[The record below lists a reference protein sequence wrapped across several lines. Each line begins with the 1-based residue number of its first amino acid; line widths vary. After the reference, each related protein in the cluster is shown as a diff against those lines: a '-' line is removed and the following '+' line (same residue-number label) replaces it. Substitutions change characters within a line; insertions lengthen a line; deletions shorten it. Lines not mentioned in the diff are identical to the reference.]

1 MEAVASSQSQDNKE
15 KKESVARRRET
26 NLKSISGDS
35 QDKGKQSCCC
45 APESDPLEQTL
56 ATIEKKLFE
65 NARSCRYLK
74 WNAVS
79 EREMDAVY
87 AYFQH
92 PLRLEPELEFWL
104 WDNGAAL
111 KEADYTLREERKG
124 ALWHDVDWTARGAS
138 SKASSFL
145 DRQLTKPQ
153 LIAILNEISKVPKL
167 NDIQAGWW
175 FMKTPM
181 FRTTGEP
188 NGKTLWKEYQES
200 QPSNEEKNIN
210 ESGDKT
216 VHWVEKLF
224 EAFKENVVE
233 APWDDGKDEENSG
246 DTKVVISKALPDQIK
261 RKGALFFNKRR
272 NLTKT
277 TRSIEDQVRELTKS
291 QQSTEVRLDETKK
304 SIEGRLNK
312 AQQDIAK
319 ILELLEASVR
329 ARTEEI
335 MTEDEIFTA
344 LQKLNDA
351 REKGLI
357 DDDVFE
363 GFKKKHKEKLMA
375 LL

>member
-1 MEAVASSQSQDNKE
+1 M
-15 KKESVARRRET
+15 
-26 NLKSISGDS
+26 
-35 QDKGKQSCCC
+35 
-45 APESDPLEQTL
+45 
-56 ATIEKKLFE
+56 
-65 NARSCRYLK
+65 
-74 WNAVS
+74 
-79 EREMDAVY
+79 
-87 AYFQH
+87 
-92 PLRLEPELEFWL
+92 
-104 WDNGAAL
+104 
-111 KEADYTLREERKG
+111 
-124 ALWHDVDWTARGAS
+124 
-138 SKASSFL
+138 
-145 DRQLTKPQ
+145 
-153 LIAILNEISKVPKL
+153 
-167 NDIQAGWW
+167 
-175 FMKTPM
+175 
-181 FRTTGEP
+181 
-188 NGKTLWKEYQES
+188 
-200 QPSNEEKNIN
+200 
-210 ESGDKT
+210 
-216 VHWVEKLF
+216 
-224 EAFKENVVE
+224 
-233 APWDDGKDEENSG
+233 
-246 DTKVVISKALPDQIK
+246 ISKALPDQIK

-363 GFKKKHKEKLMA
+363 GFKKKNKEKLMA